1 MPIFLAALLGG
12 LIQAAAS
19 IAGRVLISL
28 GVGFITYT
36 GITATI
42 TYIEGVIH
50 TSAGSAGAMATAAL
64 GLIQFDV
71 VVGLIVAAIS
81 ARLVI
86 NGLTSGTLKKMV
98 YK

>member
-28 GVGFITYT
+28 GVGFVTYT
-36 GITATI
+36 GISAVI
-42 TYIEGVIH
+42 TSIEGIIH
-50 TSAGSAGAMATAAL
+50 ANAGAAGAMTTAAL
-64 GLIQFDV
+64 GLVQFDV
-71 VVGLIVAAIS
+71 VVGLIVGAIS